1 MVLRGNE
8 EFPENVR
15 AIMSR
20 TRNFGYVYRCDTPPR
35 IYAEQSAKDRL
46 AVKLLLPVLL
56 TFAITSAAFAEIEQN
71 CRHIQAKP
79 EREACYK
86 RQEAALAEKRKQA
99 ATREATPPYSPER
112 MSQEDAALKAQLR
125 GICRGC

>member
-1 MVLRGNE
+1 LK
-8 EFPENVR
+8 F
-15 AIMSR
+15 
-20 TRNFGYVYRCDTPPR
+20 
-35 IYAEQSAKDRL
+35 
-46 AVKLLLPVLL
+46 LLSIFLML
-56 TFAITSAAFAEIEQN
+56 TISSAALAEVEQ

-99 ATREATPPYSPER
+99 AAREAIPPYSPEQ
-112 MSQEDAALKAQLR
+112 MSREDAALKAQLR

>member
-1 MVLRGNE
+1 MK
-8 EFPENVR
+8 F
-15 AIMSR
+15 
-20 TRNFGYVYRCDTPPR
+20 
-35 IYAEQSAKDRL
+35 
-46 AVKLLLPVLL
+46 LLFIFLILSLSSPAL
-56 TFAITSAAFAEIEQN
+56 AEIEQN

-99 ATREATPPYSPER
+99 ATRATVPSYSAER
-112 MSQEDAALKAQLR
+112 MSAEDAALKAQLR

>member
-1 MVLRGNE
+1 LYS
-8 EFPENVR
+8 
-15 AIMSR
+15 I
-20 TRNFGYVYRCDTPPR
+20 DIPPLQ
-35 IYAEQSAKDRL
+35 AAQGAKDRL
-46 AVKLLLPVLL
+46 PVKLLLSVLL
-56 TFAITSAAFAEIEQN
+56 TFAIVCPAIAEIEQN

-86 RQEAALAEKRKQA
+86 QQEAALAEKRKQA
-99 ATREATPPYSPER
+99 ATREAMPPYSPER

>member
-1 MVLRGNE
+1 
-8 EFPENVR
+8 
-15 AIMSR
+15 MSR
-20 TRNFGYVYRCDTPPR
+20 EWNFGYCTTSRSPAGGDG
-35 IYAEQSAKDRL
+35 ASAKDRSP
-46 AVKLLLPVLL
+46 VKLVLSVLL
-56 TFAITSAAFAEIEQN
+56 TFAIASPALAEIEQN

-99 ATREATPPYSPER
+99 ATRAAVPSYSPER
-112 MSQEDAALKAQLR
+112 MSAEDAALKTQLR